1 MKSFIFRI
9 VLMALFIPK
18 LNTGFSQTHGITSGA
33 IYTLKSKSGNMLL
46 DVRNS
51 SIEDG
56 AKVDIRTDT
65 KSDAQRWFVT
75 KIGNDAY
82 KITNVASGRLLHI
95 TSAPSV
101 SVKIDQFSDTGNDD
115 VKWTI
120 KNAGKGYF
128 CLEPV
133 IAPGYS
139 LNSQPGDTT
148 DGTSINLSVSSPS
161 DSQKWIFRKEI
172 NIEASSPAAIADR
185 IFTAWY
191 NSFNI
196 ESVKGYFWDNA
207 EMMEVVL
214 DAYEVTND
222 DKYKLMYEAMYKNFI
237 AKNGDDWQDNKYND
251 DIAWASLFSVRGYLL
266 TGNKAYLEKAK
277 DQFDKM
283 FKRAF
288 TNTYGGGLIW
298 YQAKASKN
306 SCINGPAMVACCYLA
321 RATGD
326 STYYDKAIALYT
338 WSKVYLFDAATGK
351 LNDNVDLDKKNR
363 SA

>member
-1 MKSFIFRI
+1 
-9 VLMALFIPK
+9 MALFIPK
-18 LNTGFSQTHGITSGA
+18 LNTGFSQTHGITSGD

-95 TSAPSV
+95 TSAPSD

-128 CLEPV
+128 CLKPV

-161 DSQKWIFRKEI
+161 DSQKWMFR
-172 NIEASSPAAIADR
+172 
-185 IFTAWY
+185 
-191 NSFNI
+191 
-196 ESVKGYFWDNA
+196 NA
-207 EMMEVVL
+207 RL
-214 DAYEVTND
+214 
-222 DKYKLMYEAMYKNFI
+222 
-237 AKNGDDWQDNKYND
+237 
-251 DIAWASLFSVRGYLL
+251 
-266 TGNKAYLEKAK
+266 
-277 DQFDKM
+277 
-283 FKRAF
+283 
-288 TNTYGGGLIW
+288 
-298 YQAKASKN
+298 
-306 SCINGPAMVACCYLA
+306 
-321 RATGD
+321 
-326 STYYDKAIALYT
+326 
-338 WSKVYLFDAATGK
+338 
-351 LNDNVDLDKKNR
+351 
-363 SA
+363 